1 MKILKIGDSLIFGV
15 QHYNMDDVEKV
26 SNYVKKNF
34 NPNDKIVFMGEGG
47 DDDNIYEKGGEQ
59 EAIQNELQTYFTNFI
74 NDSWDGKET
83 NVTNPKS
90 SLFKE
95 MQSETS
101 LSSNKIMAAIYVIIV
116 GQTSYPQEMSHLL
129 NDEGIEWIKS
139 FGIKNP
145 KTPDEEDIELMY
157 NLCFPQDTGKPETEL
172 SKLTDIFNYIR
183 DKNLVTKIKNYRKK
197 GYRVIA
203 TVGEGHIELIKNN
216 FDNKEK
222 DLDEK
227 WSKKYKD
234 SIDCNNPKGFSQRAH
249 CQGKKKKMNETE
261 ILKGGLADNKTLV
274 QIAKKHDAKNYYHID
289 DMVKSLKKQLEM
301 GMKVEMEHTDSKE
314 KAHEIAMDH
323 LWEDPSYYTK
333 LKKIEAKETDSSSS
347 GAYSAPLFG
356 KSSTVKRKI
365 SHIPNMDLNEE
376 EEVEEATTSSSSGA
390 FDVPAFGKTTKGGRK
405 NPLKIDGPSSEYQG
419 RAVKDKNFPKWGGP
433 DSVFVK
439 VKEKCKK
446 FPYCN
451 QGNTGAIE
459 FIKEDQ
465 EIQEAITHV
474 SKKYGISHQEVENIV
489 LNEIKQIFI

>member
-1 MKILKIGDSLIFGV
+1 MKYTKPNFDHEWMEALRYREFEKMGKEGWSKVASEDFDIINYEKIKDVLNNTDLDYDSL
-15 QHYNMDDVEKV
+15 
-26 SNYVKKNF
+26 
-34 NPNDKIVFMGEGG
+34 
-47 DDDNIYEKGGEQ
+47 DDDKKERFEKSFQEGVIELPMVVKFSDNDYDLLGGNTRLSGLLKKG
-59 EAIQNELQTYFTNFI
+59 I
-74 NDSWDGKET
+74 
-83 NVTNPKS
+83 NPK
-90 SLFKE
+90 LW
-95 MQSETS
+95 
-101 LSSNKIMAAIYVIIV
+101 VV
-116 GQTSYPQEMSHLL
+116 
-129 NDEGIEWIKS
+129 D
-139 FGIKNP
+139 
-145 KTPDEEDIELMY
+145 
-157 NLCFPQDTGKPETEL
+157 
-172 SKLTDIFNYIR
+172 LT
-183 DKNLVTKIKNYRKK
+183 
-197 GYRVIA
+197 
-203 TVGEGHIELIKNN
+203 
-216 FDNKEK
+216 
-222 DLDEK
+222 
-227 WSKKYKD
+227 
-234 SIDCNNPKGFSQRAH
+234 
-249 CQGKKKKMNETE
+249 KKMEMKESE
-261 ILKGGLADNKTLV
+261 ILKGGLADDKTLV
-274 QIAKKHDAKNYYHID
+274 QMAKKHDAKGYYHIQ
-289 DMVKSLKKQLEM
+289 DMVKLLKKQLEM
-301 GMKVEMEHTDSKE
+301 GMKVEMEHTDNKE

-376 EEVEEATTSSSSGA
+376 EEVDEATMSSSSGA

-465 EIQEAITHV
+465 ELQEAIMYV